1 MSATSAPFSSNVRII
16 IVGAGIC
23 GLMTAIQLERAGM
36 DYIVIEKARTLTVFG
51 AGLSLTP
58 ACNYI
63 FDQLG

>member
-1 MSATSAPFSSNVRII
+1 MSATATPSSSNVKII

-36 DYIVIEKARTLTVFG
+36 DYIVVEKARTLTVFG

-58 ACNYI
+58 ACRYI
-63 FDQLG
+63 LDQLG